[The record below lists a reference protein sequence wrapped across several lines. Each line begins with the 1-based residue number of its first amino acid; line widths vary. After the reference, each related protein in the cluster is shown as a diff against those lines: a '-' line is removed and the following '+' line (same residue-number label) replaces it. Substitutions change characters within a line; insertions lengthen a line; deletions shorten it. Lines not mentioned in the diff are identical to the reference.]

1 MGEPAGTVSKSD
13 VIRYWEENVHDHKV
27 IKLDEGTDDYF
38 RELAEYRYTKSR
50 YLKQLVS
57 GLDLRNRVVL
67 EIGTG
72 TGIDLM
78 NMKSGWSNFQAI
90 DLSYESLKIAKQ
102 GMRMKDLGVDLL
114 VMDGERVAYPDESF
128 DLIYAHSVLQYTP
141 DDVMMVSEVYRLLKQ
156 GGEALLAV
164 FHTNSWLWFLSRTLG
179 MKLEHQES
187 PVFRTYTVDEFKALL
202 SIFKESE
209 ISVERFPVE
218 TRLYGGY
225 KATLYNRLFV
235 PIFKLLPEEF
245 VKNLGWH
252 LVGLVRK

>member
-1 MGEPAGTVSKSD
+1 MGKPAGTVSKSD
-13 VIRYWEENVHDHKV
+13 VVRYWEENVHDHKV
-27 IKLDEGTDDYF
+27 IRSDEGSDAYY
-38 RELAEYRYTKSR
+38 RELGAYRYSKSP
-50 YLKQLVS
+50 YLKKLVS

-78 NMKSGWSNFQAI
+78 YMEPGWSNFQAI
-90 DLSYESLKIAKQ
+90 DLSYGSLKIAKQ
-102 GMRMKDLGVDLL
+102 GMRMKDLGVNLL
-114 VMDGERVAYPDESF
+114 VMDGERGAYPDGSF
-128 DLIYAHSVLQYTP
+128 DLIYAHSVLPYTP
-141 DDVMMVSEVYRLLKQ
+141 DDVMIVSEVYRLLKQ

-202 SIFKESE
+202 SIFTECE

-218 TRLYGGY
+218 TRFYGGY
-225 KATLYNRLFV
+225 KAALYNRVFV
-235 PIFKLLPEEF
+235 PVFKLLPQKYT
-245 VKNLGWH
+245 KNLGWH
-252 LVGLVRK
+252 LVALVKK